1 MNTVEMKICSLQH
14 WQLAIETNEVPFK
27 KREEEPMFKKKWMLE
42 GKTEEQISFWKDTI
56 CLIYRLEKY

>member
-1 MNTVEMKICSLQH
+1 
-14 WQLAIETNEVPFK
+14 
-27 KREEEPMFKKKWMLE
+27 MFKKKWMLE